1 MRISA
6 EDSDTEDTEDSNEG
20 SVTDG
25 DYEEEAS
32 SSSSSSSEDLSHKKL
47 TSHKIQY
54 RMPDQTMQQMQWVT
68 TS

>member
-32 SSSSSSSEDLSHKKL
+32 SSSSSSSEDLSHAKPYVAQDSL
-47 TSHKIQY
+47 QY
-54 RMPDQTMQQMQWVT
+54 RMPDQTIQQM
-68 TS
+68 